1 MDDFS
6 FVFLKLIV
14 SISTALIT
22 LYLIPFLQSQVKT
35 KQQEELYKVI
45 DVAVKAAEQT
55 LSGGNLKKAEVLCFV
70 SKWLGDHNIAVT
82 DEQLDKL
89 IEAAVYSMNNTQS
102 VH

>member
-1 MDDFS
+1 MNDLTFMI
-6 FVFLKLIV
+6 LKIIV
-14 SISTALIT
+14 SVSMALIT
-22 LYLIPFLQSQVKT
+22 LYLVPFLQGQVKNR
-35 KQQEELYKVI
+35 QEEELLKII
-45 DVAVKAAEQT
+45 DVAVRAAEQT
-55 LSGGNLKKAEVLCFV
+55 LTGGSVKKADVLCFV